1 MTAPNNISQNVI
13 TYNKA
18 NLAWLQNLNC
28 FVSTFNT
35 RFKDFQKAN
44 PANLGDTISFDKP
57 PRFVANDSLVVN
69 FQAYEQRTQ
78 TLTVDRAKNVGIDVT
93 AQQLIF
99 NVDEYMERF
108 GKGAIMELSA
118 VVEADVAQSCVIYPY
133 RFYGDGVTSV
143 NSFEQLAQALAMFR
157 NFGAAKY
164 DTKGYLSD
172 LSIPNVVN
180 GGLNQFAMNRN
191 NELANSWELG
201 DFAQCKWYSS
211 NLLPVHTSGTEGN
224 SNTTLTV
231 VSTTTNSDGGVI
243 TITFSGTTSASDADS
258 IKQYDRGQFLDNV
271 SGQTNARFRTFT
283 GHQASGSPVQFQAT
297 ADAASTG
304 GSQVTVSI
312 TPPLQAAAGKNQN
325 ITTPIVAG
333 MQVKFLPSHRAGM
346 IHSGNQAYLAMPP
359 LPSTDP
365 FTNSVATDM
374 DTGVSLRMYTGA
386 QFGQNLYGTV
396 HDVIWGKTVVP
407 DNCMAVI
414 YPV

>member
-1 MTAPNNISQNVI
+1 MAIPNNISQNVI

-35 RFKDFQKAN
+35 KFKDFQKAN

-57 PRFVANDSLVVN
+57 PRFVAGDSLVVD

-78 TLTVDRAKNVGIDVT
+78 TLTVDRAKHVGIDVT

-99 NVDEYMERF
+99 NVEDYMDRF

-118 VVEADVAQSCVIYPY
+118 VVEADVAQVCEIYPY
-133 RFYGDGVTSV
+133 RFFGDGITSI
-143 NSFEQLAQALAMFR
+143 NSFEQLAQMLAQFR
-157 NFGAAKY
+157 TFGSAKY

-180 GGLNQFAMNRN
+180 GGLNQFVMDRN
-191 NELANSWELG
+191 NVMANSWELG
-201 DFAQCKWYSS
+201 AFAKCDWYSS
-211 NLLPVHTSGTEGN
+211 NLLPIHVSGSEGIAQQ
-224 SNTTLTV
+224 TLTV

-243 TITFSGTTSASDADS
+243 SITFSGTSAASDPDS

-271 SGQTNARFRTFT
+271 SGQANIRFLSFT
-283 GHQASGSPVQFQAT
+283 GHKPIGAPVQFQAT

-304 GSQVTVSI
+304 GSQVTVTI

-325 ITTPIVAG
+325 ISRSIVAG
-333 MQVKFLPSHRAGM
+333 MQVKFLPTHRAGM
-346 IHSGNQAYLAMPP
+346 VHSGNQAYLAMPP

-407 DNCMAVI
+407 DNAMAII